1 MPTRRDVLQSG
12 LGLALA
18 SAVPAKL
25 FADSNNLPL
34 KQLAAH
40 SGIAMGAQSMRS
52 LLQDPNLASFI
63 AQNFNVLTPGIEMKW
78 ERIHP
83 APDTYFF
90 ADGDWMVSFAQSHG
104 MQVHG
109 HNLCWNDYNPAW

>member
-25 FADSNNLPL
+25 FADSDNLPL

-63 AQNFNVLTPGIEMKW
+63 AQNF
-78 ERIHP
+78 
-83 APDTYFF
+83 
-90 ADGDWMVSFAQSHG
+90 
-104 MQVHG
+104 
-109 HNLCWNDYNPAW
+109 